1 MTPNVMEQTQ
11 TSTLIEVR
19 LTHHET
25 LAACFVGLMRQ
36 IKSLARG
43 SKDTYGFDADASDG
57 WKVQMNGACAEQAFA
72 KATDRHWD
80 CSVDV
85 FGRPD
90 FAPNIDIKTRPSHD
104 SLLIVRPDAHDEWK
118 FVHVTGTPFR
128 RHKIHG
134 WIYGRDA
141 KRPEWE
147 GRPDPKRPPCFQV
160 PSDALRSIE
169 EIWENGR

>member
-1 MTPNVMEQTQ
+1 MIDHMQTA
-11 TSTLIEVR
+11 TDMEVR

-25 LAACFVGLMRQ
+25 LVACFVGLMRQ
-36 IKSLARG
+36 IKSLARR
-43 SKDTYGFDADASDG
+43 SQDTYGFDGEAHDG
-57 WKVQMNGACAEQAFA
+57 WKLQMNGACAEQAFA

-90 FAPNIDIKTRPSHD
+90 FMPDIDIKTRPRHESK
-104 SLLIVRPDAHDEWK
+104 LIVRPDAHDEWK
-118 FVHVTGTPFR
+118 YVHVTGTPFG

-147 GRPDPKRPPCFQV
+147 GRPDPSRPSCFEV
-160 PSDALRSIE
+160 PHEALQSIE
-169 EIWENGR
+169 EVFDHGR